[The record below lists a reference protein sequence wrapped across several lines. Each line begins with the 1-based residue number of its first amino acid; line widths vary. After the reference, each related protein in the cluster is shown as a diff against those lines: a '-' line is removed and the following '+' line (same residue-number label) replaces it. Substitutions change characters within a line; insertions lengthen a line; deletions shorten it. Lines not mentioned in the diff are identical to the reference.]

1 MPLEEGILY
10 VVPTPVGNLEDLT
23 LRALRVLSEADLV
36 LAEDTRVTRFLLQKH
51 QIETPVRAYHQ
62 FNERASCEG
71 VLAEMRAGKRI
82 ALVSDAGTPGISDPG
97 QILIAY
103 CLDHGWKVSCLPGAN
118 ALLPALV
125 MSGFDTSSF
134 VFHGFLP
141 HKKGRQTALRGMAEE
156 HRTQV
161 LYESPH
167 RLLKLLSE
175 LCVYLVPERRVAV
188 VREISKMFEEVR
200 RGSPAELEAYFQ
212 QKGVKGEIAVVI
224 EALDLKALKRAGRA
238 IENTEEET

>member
-1 MPLEEGILY
+1 
-10 VVPTPVGNLEDLT
+10 
-23 LRALRVLSEADLV
+23 
-36 LAEDTRVTRFLLQKH
+36 
-51 QIETPVRAYHQ
+51 
-62 FNERASCEG
+62 
-71 VLAEMRAGKRI
+71 
-82 ALVSDAGTPGISDPG
+82 
-97 QILIAY
+97 
-103 CLDHGWKVSCLPGAN
+103 
-118 ALLPALV
+118 
-125 MSGFDTSSF
+125 
-134 VFHGFLP
+134 
-141 HKKGRQTALRGMAEE
+141 MAEE